1 MLPKIT
7 IKLHPI
13 EFASLYCH
21 LETITKNTH
30 SLGFNSSVAHLVL
43 TDYFSRKALQLIANA
58 RQSQSRSITL
68 KPSEAIA
75 LYQDLI
81 PESHTDEFKG
91 QILGQLDRALINL
104 GFNNQNFQ

>member
-13 EFASLYCH
+13 EFASLYYH
-21 LETITKNTH
+21 LETIAKNTH
-30 SLGFNSSVAHLVL
+30 NLGFNSSVAHLVL

-58 RQSQSRSITL
+58 RQSKSRSITL

-81 PESHTDEFKG
+81 PESHTDDLKCE
-91 QILGQLDRALINL
+91 ILGQLDRALINL

>member
-13 EFASLYCH
+13 EFAALYYH
-21 LETITKNTH
+21 LETIAKNTQ
-30 SLGFNSSVAHLVL
+30 SLGFNSSVSDLVL
-43 TDYFSRKALQLIANA
+43 TDYYTRKALQLIANA
-58 RQSQSRSITL
+58 RQSKDRSITL
-68 KPSEAIA
+68 RPSEAIA
-75 LYQDLI
+75 LYLDLI
-81 PESHTDEFKG
+81 PESHTDDLKG